1 MSYIPLL
8 TLLLTIGG
16 GALAGYLVEPP
27 PRPRAAAVIDHMPLT
42 RRAGFTPFGV
52 PPVTTPP
59 GDPSLF
65 ADVRCCRYTP
75 PPVER
80 PRLTLRSAR
89 HRPPAVDPSPA
100 TVARAAWRADVAP
113 FVPPVPVLLDLQAP
127 GDHERVA

>member
-16 GALAGYLVEPP
+16 GALAVYLVEPP
-27 PRPRAAAVIDHMPLT
+27 PRPRAAAVIDLMPLT
-42 RRAGFTPFGV
+42 RRAGLTALGV
-52 PPVTTPP
+52 KPVTTPP

-75 PPVER
+75 P
-80 PRLTLRSAR
+80 
-89 HRPPAVDPSPA
+89 DPSPA

-113 FVPPVPVLLDLQAP
+113 FVPPVPVLLDLPAP
-127 GDHERVA
+127 GEHERVA